1 VFFAY
6 LSGTGVPE
14 PFRQHSVFIGL
25 GTNVGDRCA
34 YLTAALAALGS
45 LVTIHQCSSVYETEP
60 LGYGSQPWFL
70 NMVVKA
76 TTLHQPQQLL
86 QELKALE
93 QRMGRT
99 PTFRNGPRC
108 IDLDLLLFDDLV
120 LRDHDL
126 TLPHPRIHE
135 RKFVLVPM
143 CEIAPDVLHPVFGM
157 TMRQLLASLSS
168 TAQVTVWASTLPQH

>member
-86 QELKALE
+86 QE
-93 QRMGRT
+93 RMGKLLQRWLQGICQREVQVRFES
-99 PTFRNGPRC
+99 PPRA
-108 IDLDLLLFDDLV
+108 
-120 LRDHDL
+120 
-126 TLPHPRIHE
+126 LP
-135 RKFVLVPM
+135 
-143 CEIAPDVLHPVFGM
+143 
-157 TMRQLLASLSS
+157 
-168 TAQVTVWASTLPQH
+168 